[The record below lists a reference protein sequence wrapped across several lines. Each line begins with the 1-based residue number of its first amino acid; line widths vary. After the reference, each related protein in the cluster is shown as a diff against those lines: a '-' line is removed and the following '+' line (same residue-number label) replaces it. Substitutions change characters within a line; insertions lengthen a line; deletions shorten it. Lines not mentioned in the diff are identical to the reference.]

1 MKNARIVLVCLGV
14 LAWPSVSCLGCPDD
28 DPIAIIAELSAYSF
42 CRGAT
47 INFDGSA
54 SYDPDDIPP
63 GESPSNHP
71 GAGIASYEWSFGGGV
86 TGSGANVSHAFTTA
100 GYKTVTLTV
109 TDNEGST
116 GSMTCSFYIV
126 EVQRVEADYRK
137 ENGETLYAANT
148 YLDEPSK
155 RPEISVEVVA
165 YAYPAIGFPSGCFSW
180 SPGCGETL
188 PKICP
193 EHSHYGTFTAKDHG
207 AYTATGTC
215 GDSSQ
220 FVKIVV
226 EGIDISAGG
235 IPAADETTVP
245 YNIFVNN
252 NFTQA
257 VPDTT
262 LPGHLQCCKPDN
274 TDNDIVGE
282 YTDELGQITVA
293 LERYGDEQAQVK
305 FSSDGIKLYRESS
318 YATYE
323 KIVWNEWYDANDVTG
338 SLYVEG
344 EYTGPTTLTAT
355 LKTQDGW
362 LTSDSLLVKVISLD
376 LSAVSPAPYNDRHEI
391 CHKDNLVI
399 QVNDNDSDMDSL
411 ADKDDPEV
419 PGGDPDLGTVRLS
432 KPYYVTADDFGGNF
446 TVTFPGNLRA
456 YLNRDK
462 TGGALGGTYQVSY
475 DNMPAGG
482 VTFYIEGYAPSGAI
496 LGTEIT
502 AEVALNSG
510 VVCRD
515 SIKYTVIKVDLD
527 MDGVADPNET
537 IEGAF
542 LAVNDDN
549 DDWDGI
555 VDVDDGYNKDN
566 VAGNDDDG
574 NAAEDD
580 LVRITLHA
588 VEPADLTG
596 SVVLNGD
603 SSALSV
609 WTNAKKGAGN
619 RVTLPATYSTP
630 AGMPREL
637 WVEGIAESGIRGG
650 QLSLTYTLGW
660 QTFSDIIKIT
670 VHNVNLSIWNGRGA
684 DLKPVADADEY
695 TLGAYLLVNSD
706 DDNRNNMPD
715 CYDPAVN
722 GEDDLAKITLD
733 WGAFT
738 TGTLEL
744 ITTGANY
751 RIWQSSTKQTEQTI
765 FTWDLASV
773 TPPSTLWVEGFHR
786 SDSER
791 DVVFELRY
799 TLGTTTVSDTV
810 KATVVQIN
818 LGNAVYR
825 ENALWYLGM
834 TERGHSGIVTD
845 FVGAVTR
852 EDLLNPTKFRVTEMN
867 GPHVVSLATITDDPD
882 LIAWGC
888 YANVSQ
894 MTFAKR
900 LQIVKM
906 AKELVGRAVSI
917 DYTAGNVVRPVD
929 WDGTSGNIT
938 HLRCDGLVEVC
949 YELNEINVW
958 ARARSIGGTTTYNY
972 PIQDQTDVFHL
983 DDISWCLI
991 PPKND
996 LPDNLEEHN
1005 WHTISLVWFMD
1016 KPYQLW
1022 PATQIASTAG
1032 AHTMFT
1038 KQNLCMPIG
1047 CTGGN

>member
-362 LTSDSLLVKVISLD
+362 QKSDSLLVKVISLD

-637 WVEGIAESGIRGG
+637 WVEGTAASGGLRSS
-650 QLSLTYTLGW
+650 QLSLTYTMGW
-660 QTFSDIIKIT
+660 QDFSDVIKIT
-670 VHNVNLSIWNGRGA
+670 VVDVDITSPKGSYTWGRNPASSWQMGGPYRFDFQGVVKDEPGWYRLSVSGS
-684 DLKPVADADEY
+684 VAPSPLTY
-695 TLGAYLLVNSD
+695 KWTLASACGTLSD
-706 DDNRNNMPD
+706 DTVPSPTHTPLTTEG
-715 CYDPAVN
+715 YGVLKLEAYYN
-722 GEDDLAKITLD
+722 GAP
-733 WGAFT
+733 
-738 TGTLEL
+738 TGMFE
-744 ITTGANY
+744 
-751 RIWQSSTKQTEQTI
+751 
-765 FTWDLASV
+765 
-773 TPPSTLWVEGFHR
+773 
-786 SDSER
+786 ER
-791 DVVFELRY
+791 
-799 TLGTTTVSDTV
+799 TV
-810 KATVVQIN
+810 
-818 LGNAVYR
+818 
-825 ENALWYLGM
+825 
-834 TERGHSGIVTD
+834 
-845 FVGAVTR
+845 
-852 EDLLNPTKFRVTEMN
+852 
-867 GPHVVSLATITDDPD
+867 
-882 LIAWGC
+882 
-888 YANVSQ
+888 
-894 MTFAKR
+894 
-900 LQIVKM
+900 
-906 AKELVGRAVSI
+906 
-917 DYTAGNVVRPVD
+917 
-929 WDGTSGNIT
+929 
-938 HLRCDGLVEVC
+938 
-949 YELNEINVW
+949 
-958 ARARSIGGTTTYNY
+958 
-972 PIQDQTDVFHL
+972 
-983 DDISWCLI
+983 
-991 PPKND
+991 
-996 LPDNLEEHN
+996 
-1005 WHTISLVWFMD
+1005 
-1016 KPYQLW
+1016 
-1022 PATQIASTAG
+1022 
-1032 AHTMFT
+1032 
-1038 KQNLCMPIG
+1038 
-1047 CTGGN
+1047 